1 MIRSKF
7 SYLIVLAMLV
17 VISLLSGCPVD
28 TSENASDISN
38 SILPTEAILRSP
50 DTVVIRFRN
59 LTTSESVQVEF
70 FATNQN
76 ITGLPDALLDV
87 DHQVTQSIGFAGTG
101 ILQPG
106 SFDLIEFPCTPSLS
120 IGTSGGNF
128 VDFESG
134 EPRGRGVARW
144 AQEGP
149 LALCG
154 AAVSFDFAFDGTD
167 FTTAL
172 DIFSTPE

>member
-1 MIRSKF
+1 MTRNKS
-7 SYLIVLAMLV
+7 SYLIAFAMLM
-17 VISLLSGCPVD
+17 VISLLSGCPLD
-28 TSENASDISN
+28 TSHSSSDISN

-50 DTVVIRFRN
+50 DTLVIRFRN
-59 LTTSESVQVEF
+59 LTTTESVQVGF
-70 FATNQN
+70 FATNQD
-76 ITGLPDALLDV
+76 IFGLPDALFNA

-101 ILQPG
+101 IIQPG

-154 AAVSFDFAFDGTD
+154 AAVSFDFAFDGTN

-172 DIFSTPE
+172 DIFSTAE